1 MDFYFSFGKKRP
13 SERGLVIQA
22 AVLWGLLEPALD
34 LILDFVNRK
43 AIKRIGARN
52 LKTLFDEL
60 DIFWLRNAENK
71 NYSESQTRLIISML
85 LKAVEDE
92 NLTRKELLALV
103 DFVQRKW
110 VQSEA
115 LHKTFTMTDEV
126 IEARVE
132 ATVDQAIELYEK
144 TYEERPQTPEEF
156 IASTAEIIEH
166 EPDGSLAQSLLG
178 GTLQIK
184 SKIIY

>member
-60 DIFWLRNAENK
+60 DIFWLRNAEHK

-92 NLTRKELLALV
+92 DLTRKELLALV

-156 IASTAEIIEH
+156 VASTAEMIFH
-166 EPDGSLAQSLLG
+166 EPDGSEAQALLG
-178 GTLQIK
+178 GMMQIK
-184 SKIIY
+184 NKLVY